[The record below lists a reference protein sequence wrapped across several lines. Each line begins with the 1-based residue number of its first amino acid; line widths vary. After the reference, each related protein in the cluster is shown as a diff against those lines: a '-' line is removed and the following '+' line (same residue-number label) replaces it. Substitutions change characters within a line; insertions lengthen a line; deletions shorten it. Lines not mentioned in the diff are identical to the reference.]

1 MADKARYYLEQ
12 SIPELKEFENKKIF
26 TKEEISAIT
35 KKRSEFEHKINAT
48 GCKPIDYARYAEYEM
63 NLEALRRKRVQ
74 RLGIKSKS
82 HLGQRKIFF
91 VLDRATR
98 KFHGD
103 IGLWMQYIEFAKK
116 EGASKVLLKVF
127 ASALKLHP
135 MRTELWIYAARH
147 AVDENGDITEA
158 RSFMQRGLRFNK
170 GSRHLWLEYAKL
182 ELVYIA
188 KIIKRRRL
196 LGIDG
201 PMEAQKQSAE
211 DENMIELPTITA
223 EEAGVELKDNG
234 RDIDN
239 SPLNNIENNPAL
251 NGIIPLAVFDAA
263 IQEISN
269 DVEFVFSFFNL
280 FGTFPNLPCLSK
292 LLDHVI
298 SHALSSYPTSPLALF
313 MDVKAPI
320 LGVEPT
326 SPSFPSKVG
335 IMLSKITSHI
345 SEASPRNK
353 LYQLVT
359 MSLQEILAIENID
372 PAVDTVIKSALGKY
386 FKQAEMGRDI
396 DAEMYLSW
404 VKVLESSGQPK
415 AAQII
420 LTRGREAFPNTANL
434 LK

>member
-12 SIPELKEFENKKIF
+12 SIPELKEFEKKKIF
-26 TKEEISAIT
+26 TKAEISAIT
-35 KKRSEFEHKINAT
+35 KKRSEFEHKVNAP
-48 GCKPIDYARYAEYEM
+48 GCKSIDYVRYAEYEM
-63 NLEALRRKRVQ
+63 NLEALRRKRVH

-135 MRTELWIYAARH
+135 MRAELWIYAARH
-147 AVDENGDITEA
+147 AMDENGDMTEA

-170 GSRHLWLEYAKL
+170 GSRQLWLEYTKL
-182 ELVYIA
+182 ELVYVA
-188 KIIKRRRL
+188 KIITRRLL

-201 PMEAQKQSAE
+201 LVEAQQQRIE
-211 DENMIELPTITA
+211 DENMMELPIITA
-223 EEAGVELKDNG
+223 EEANLRLNNG
-234 RDIDN
+234 SDIDN
-239 SPLNNIENNPAL
+239 SPLNNIENNSAL
-251 NGIIPLAVFDAA
+251 NGTIPLAVFDAA
-263 IQEISN
+263 VQEISN

-298 SHALSSYPTSPLALF
+298 SHALSTYPTSPLALF
-313 MDVKAPI
+313 MDVNAPI

-326 SPSFPSKVG
+326 NPSFPSKVG
-335 IMLSKITSHI
+335 TMLSKIASHI
-345 SEASPRNK
+345 GEASPRIK

-359 MSLQEILAIENID
+359 SCLQEILDAENLD
-372 PAVDTVIKSALGKY
+372 PAVDTVIKSALSKY
-386 FKQAEMGRDI
+386 FKQAETGGDI
-396 DAEMYLSW
+396 DANMYLTW
-404 VKVLESSGQPK
+404 AKVLESNRKPK
-415 AAQII
+415 AAQ
-420 LTRGREAFPNTANL
+420 LVRTRGREAFPNTAIV